1 METLLKSIVVTSSDS
16 DSDVVTLYRW
26 RVAAI
31 TDSDIPT
38 IDNVP
43 SVTLSETNLS
53 DGSTP
58 SGTAVS
64 QTETITFTN
73 QSDDGEL
80 HDDRRNSTWWGAQSN
95 GLVVELKQTANA
107 SGYIRLWLM
116 VYRTRRNQRVHD
128 RISLVLP
135 SANTHVIGSVEP
147 CGWFSEQR
155 S

>member
-1 METLLKSIVVTSSDS
+1 M
-16 DSDVVTLYRW
+16 
-26 RVAAI
+26 
-31 TDSDIPT
+31 
-38 IDNVP
+38 
-43 SVTLSETNLS
+43 S

-107 SGYIRLWLM
+107 SGYIRL
-116 VYRTRRNQRVHD
+116 
-128 RISLVLP
+128 
-135 SANTHVIGSVEP
+135 
-147 CGWFSEQR
+147 
-155 S
+155 